1 MEGFHMSI
9 FSPASPRQLAVGQ
22 MILRAITGLIFVA
35 HGGQKLFVYGLD
47 GVAAGFGQ
55 MGVPFAQ
62 IMGPFIGLLELS
74 GGIALMLGLLTR
86 VFSIGLAFTMVG
98 AILLVHLAGG
108 FFMPTGIEFTLA
120 LLGSTVALA
129 LTGAGAYSLDA
140 LVARR
145 RGSVVAMSAAER
157 SGTRRAA

>member
-1 MEGFHMSI
+1 MSL
-9 FSPASPRQLAVGQ
+9 FQPPSTRQLNIGLTV
-22 MILRAITGLIFVA
+22 LRVITGLIFVA
-35 HGGQKLFVYGLD
+35 HGGQKLFVYGFD

-62 IMGPFIGLLELS
+62 VMGPFIGLLEFF

-120 LLGSTVALA
+120 LLGSTVLLA
-129 LTGAGAYSLDA
+129 LTGAGAYSLDT

-145 RGSVVAMSAAER
+145 RGSDVPVSAAER
-157 SGTRRAA
+157 IGTRRAA

>member
-1 MEGFHMSI
+1 MSL
-9 FSPASPRQLAVGQ
+9 FQPPSTRQLNIGLTV
-22 MILRAITGLIFVA
+22 LRVITGLIFVA
-35 HGGQKLFVYGLD
+35 HGGQKLFVYGFD

-62 IMGPFIGLLELS
+62 GMGPFIGLLEFF
-74 GGIALMLGLLTR
+74 GGIALMVGLLTR
-86 VFSIGLAFTMVG
+86 VFSIGLAFTMAG

-120 LLGSTVALA
+120 LLGSTVLLA
-129 LTGAGAYSLDA
+129 LTGAGAYSLDT

-145 RGSVVAMSAAER
+145 RGSDVPVSAAER
-157 SGTRRAA
+157 IGTRRAA